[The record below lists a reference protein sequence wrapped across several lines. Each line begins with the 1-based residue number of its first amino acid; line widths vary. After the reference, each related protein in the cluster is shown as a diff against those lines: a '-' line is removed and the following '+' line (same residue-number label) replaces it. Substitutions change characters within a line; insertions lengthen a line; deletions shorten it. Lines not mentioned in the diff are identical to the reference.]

1 MERRSP
7 GNSGEDAGLSPGGI
21 VLADTHRWYGCHRRH
36 HRESDEAARALS
48 GTKRLPTLRRPS
60 RRPPQSDAWFR
71 VLLPERD
78 WCRLTAIG
86 YCVGMSNRKV
96 NGSVVA
102 VTGARGGVGRAV
114 VREFAKRRGSI
125 ALLARGEAG
134 LAAAAAEVTA
144 AAALGAGLTAALG
157 RKARRS

>member
-1 MERRSP
+1 
-7 GNSGEDAGLSPGGI
+7 
-21 VLADTHRWYGCHRRH
+21 
-36 HRESDEAARALS
+36 
-48 GTKRLPTLRRPS
+48 
-60 RRPPQSDAWFR
+60 
-71 VLLPERD
+71 
-78 WCRLTAIG
+78 
-86 YCVGMSNRKV
+86 MSNRKV

-157 RKARRS
+157 RKARSS